1 MMINE
6 EELKGIQEEILFW
19 NRTLDNT
26 SNRLHKLYEEK
37 REIEGKLKDI
47 RIGGINLAFYS
58 PDYYDYICDKTRVIR
73 TYEEKLAYLN
83 EQIDYFNKVML
94 YVKAEISKLYTKA
107 GIVLV

>member
-1 MMINE
+1 MINE
-6 EELKGIQEEILFW
+6 EELKGIHEEIIFW
-19 NRTLDNT
+19 KGVLDNT

-37 REIEGKLKDI
+37 REIEGKLKNI

-83 EQIDYFNKVML
+83 EQIGYFNKVML
-94 YVKAEISKLYTKA
+94 YINSEISKLYTKA
-107 GIVLV
+107 GMVLV